1 MHRSS
6 SSLLRSTGSA
16 SRRNRTARA
25 LRSAIA
31 AGSVSLVT
39 ACYDLRPTM
48 QIEPK
53 QDVEYRIEL
62 TDAARVAV
70 ADQLG
75 AEVREVTGRVIR
87 RDGDDVTMAVSEI
100 VYLKGDNHRMTG
112 EQVHFNRQQLSSVNE
127 RTLSMAKSLIL
138 AGAIA
143 LAVGVFVGSRSLFGS
158 GAAQGDG
165 NCSGPGCGGTSSLH
179 P

>member
-1 MHRSS
+1 MSS
-6 SSLLRSTGSA
+6 TFFGHPGSA
-16 SRRNRTARA
+16 SRRGRTARA
-25 LRSAIA
+25 LRTAVA
-31 AGSVSLVT
+31 AGSACLAT

-53 QDVEYRIEL
+53 PDVEFRIEL

-75 AEVREVTGRVIR
+75 PEVREVTGHVIR
-87 RDGDDVTMAVSEI
+87 RDGDDVTMSVSE
-100 VYLKGDNHRMTG
+100 VAYLKGDNHRMMG

-127 RTLSMAKSLIL
+127 RTLSVTKSLLL

-143 LAVGVFVGSRSLFGS
+143 VAVGVFIGSRSLFGS
-158 GAAQGDG
+158 GGPDANG
-165 NCSGPGCGGTSSLH
+165 NCSGPGCGSTSSLH